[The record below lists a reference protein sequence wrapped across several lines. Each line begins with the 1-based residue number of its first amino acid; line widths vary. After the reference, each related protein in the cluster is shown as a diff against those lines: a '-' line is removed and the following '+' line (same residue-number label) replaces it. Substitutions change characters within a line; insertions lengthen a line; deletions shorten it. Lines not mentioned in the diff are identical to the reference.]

1 MYRSHSRELFRKL
14 LIITY
19 YPFPLEVTFC
29 KLLYKTIESAEIRR
43 LLAQSCVNMVLPTR
57 NGEDQ
62 DAEITKLCFDVLLT
76 VIKTQK
82 ADVCVN
88 SAQTILIAIKVLV
101 H

>member
-1 MYRSHSRELFRKL
+1 MTDHIVGKLFQKL
-14 LIITY
+14 SITY
-19 YPFPLEVTFC
+19 CILLLEVTFC
-29 KLLYKTIESAEIRR
+29 KLLYENIESAEIRR

-82 ADVCVN
+82 ADQCVN